1 MTSEVTK
8 PLAVAPEVSKPA
20 ATSAADTNGATA
32 TVNGTG
38 DNFQPVVPEESKQSS
53 APVADAST
61 DKAVAPVGA
70 PTTSDAAGNT
80 SDSAQPPVMTGA
92 LPSGDQSEAGPAP
105 IASIEP
111 TQEDGVKDVPATT
124 TKPVEQGVNGND
136 ENGIEKEGTATDE
149 NKDVDMK
156 DAAPTRVESSTE
168 QKDVDMKDSGPTAA
182 TISDGTGVPSTSG
195 AASPAD
201 GEEATGEK
209 RKAEA
214 GTNGTAADK
223 EPAEK
228 KQKGLADKV
237 VTKAKDVVEEVKEK
251 ATPARKNSKKGKK
264 EPAAVGRTERKT
276 RSQGRAE

>member
-1 MTSEVTK
+1 M
-8 PLAVAPEVSKPA
+8 APEVSKPA